1 MRSPSFSRKEDA
13 LFQWNHT
20 MKGFFCQQKAGTDP
34 QTQVAYFSQ
43 NAFEKK

>member
-13 LFQWNHT
+13 LFLWNHI
-20 MKGFFCQQKAGTDP
+20 MKVLLCQQKADTDP